1 MRTMSY
7 ALLTDLYELTMMQ
20 GYLLTGRNP
29 DVVFDMFFRRQPF
42 KGGYAVFAGLG
53 SLLQHLEEFRFAEDD
68 LSFLESTGLFRTQ
81 FLDTLASFRFT
92 GDVWAMDE
100 GTICFPNE
108 PLLRIHGPL
117 ASVQLIETLVL
128 NIINYQ
134 TLVATK
140 TARVVTAA
148 GGGPV
153 LEFGLRRAPGPDG
166 GISASRAA
174 WIGGAAGTSNTL
186 AAKRF
191 GIPVRGTMAHSWV
204 MAFPDEA
211 SAFRQYAEIYPGNP
225 TLLIDTYDTLG
236 SGIDAAVA
244 VGKELAGDGRAIG
257 VRLDSGDLAYLSQQV
272 RRRLDDAGLRD
283 ARIIVSNELTEEI
296 IAQLKGEGAPI
307 DGWGVG
313 TNLVTGGEDSS
324 LTGVY
329 KLAARRNGGDWEP
342 TLKVSNNPE
351 KTTNPG
357 IKQVQRFL
365 DESGQPLADLITLES
380 EAIEP
385 GRKLRFYHPT
395 VEYGHF
401 DLSGYQTI
409 QALLRP
415 QMEGGKRISVAED
428 LNRIRE
434 RVAHGLAALHPTHK
448 RIINPH
454 SYKVSLSRELRDLKY
469 QLVQRYLAP
478 A

>member
-1 MRTMSY
+1 MSY

-20 GYLLTGRNP
+20 GYVLTGRNP
-29 DVVFDMFFRRQPF
+29 DVVFDMFYRRQPF
-42 KGGYAVFAGLG
+42 NGGYAVFAGLG
-53 SLLQHLEEFRFAEDD
+53 SLLEHLENYRFAEDD
-68 LSFLESTGLFRTQ
+68 LSFLADTGQFRPE
-81 FLDTLASFRFT
+81 FLDVLRDFHFT

-108 PLLRIHGPL
+108 PLLRIHGSL
-117 ASVQLIETLVL
+117 ASIQLIETLVL

-148 GGGPV
+148 GSGPV

-166 GISASRAA
+166 GVSASRAA

-186 AAKRF
+186 AAKRY
-191 GIPVRGTMAHSWV
+191 GIPAMGTMAHSWI

-211 SAFRQYAEIYPGNP
+211 SAFRQYAELYPGDP

-236 SGIDAAVA
+236 SGIDAAIT
-244 VGKELAGDGRAIG
+244 VGKELAKVGRSIG

-272 RRRLDDAGLRD
+272 RRRMDDAGLTD

-296 IAQLKGEGAPI
+296 VSQLKTEGAPI
-307 DGWGVG
+307 DAWGVG
-313 TNLVTGGEDSS
+313 TNLVTGGTDSS

-329 KLAARRNGGDWEP
+329 KLAAKRNGGDWEP

-357 IKQVQRFL
+357 IKQVYRFI
-365 DESGQPLADLITLES
+365 DDAGQPLADLVALEQ
-380 EAIEP
+380 EVVEP
-385 GRKLRFYHPT
+385 GRTWRFYHPT

-401 DLSGYQTI
+401 DLSRYHQI
-409 QALLRP
+409 EPLLRL
-415 QMEGGKRISVAED
+415 QMVGGKRVD
-428 LNRIRE
+428 LPEPLQKVRD
-434 RVAHGLAALHPTHK
+434 RVSRGLSGLHPTHK

-454 SYKVSLSRELRDLKY
+454 SYKVSLSRELRELKF
-469 QLVQRYLAP
+469 QLVQRYLSP